1 MLRQDGRYDNGDLN
15 ADLTKDIL
23 PAVQNAW
30 YRTVNTVIPLKIKE
44 FTDDIEELL
53 NNAVKTICMPLSQEI
68 PAVFKGFAGSHSP
81 HHPGSLRK
89 SLGVE
94 SFKEQLKAID
104 LEVTKSAQR
113 QGSRGWEPQ
122 MKCMLQ
128 PQYAKVSAEKGPG
141 MYKRMKVSH

>member
-53 NNAVKTICMPLSQEI
+53 NNAVKTICMPLS
-68 PAVFKGFAGSHSP
+68 
-81 HHPGSLRK
+81 
-89 SLGVE
+89 
-94 SFKEQLKAID
+94 
-104 LEVTKSAQR
+104 
-113 QGSRGWEPQ
+113 
-122 MKCMLQ
+122 
-128 PQYAKVSAEKGPG
+128 
-141 MYKRMKVSH
+141 